1 MSTFMQ
7 WVHITSAVIALGGVI
22 FVRLF
27 LIPSLK
33 VLDRSQVPVL
43 LGKISSRFNVI
54 IWTCIGL
61 ILISGVYN
69 ISSTHP
75 PFSNWYTGVLSLKI
89 LLAISLFTISL
100 MLTLPIPAFSN
111 IQKDRPKWLMV
122 NVILGAI
129 LIFLS
134 AYLRRM

>member
-1 MSTFMQ
+1 
-7 WVHITSAVIALGGVI
+7 
-22 FVRLF
+22 
-27 LIPSLK
+27 
-33 VLDRSQVPVL
+33 
-43 LGKISSRFNVI
+43 
-54 IWTCIGL
+54 
-61 ILISGVYN
+61 
-69 ISSTHP
+69 
-75 PFSNWYTGVLSLKI
+75 
-89 LLAISLFTISL
+89 